1 MRKAIVVKYR
11 REDDVEYNPNNE
23 IIVTASGKVALYIAF
38 ATLVK
43 PEDEVLLLEPAWVS
57 YRPVVHLLGE
67 IALGVSLTFED
78 NYLVK
83 DEVLKNMLPIRRK
96 R

>member
-1 MRKAIVVKYR
+1 MRKAIVEKYR

-38 ATLVK
+38 ATLVE